1 MRHHPTPSPPPP
13 PARLRVAHARS
24 HYASGI
30 NAPSMIGNC
39 QGGSTTRRGSDVR
52 PPSASISS
60 GSVGSSATQV
70 GPLKKWTKNDRTTA
84 LASRSD
90 VFSSPHVDNI
100 TLLPFQMKD
109 DRSNAAPGSQGRC
122 ARAWQSVRGPP
133 ISKGE
138 GHPTTPPRRVRSQT
152 SSPTVLHP
160 LIKGI
165 YCTNFKGG
173 RPGLLVALQ

>member
-1 MRHHPTPSPPPP
+1 MRLVTANPFS
-13 PARLRVAHARS
+13 VRS
-24 HYASGI
+24 TEVQHKLGRS
-30 NAPSMIGNC
+30 
-39 QGGSTTRRGSDVR
+39 
-52 PPSASISS
+52 
-60 GSVGSSATQV
+60 
-70 GPLKKWTKNDRTTA
+70 KKNSKNDRTTA

-90 VFSSPHVDNI
+90 AFSSPRVNNI

-109 DRSNAAPGSQGRC
+109 DRSNVAPGLQGRG
-122 ARAWQSVRGPP
+122 AQAWQSVRGPP